1 MHAKITYN
9 SRRRRRNMTQ
19 SQLESIHILNQ
30 ITRTHNKSKLKNHE
44 EKLTKTLLGVLV
56 KMEVSIIAHEV
67 QVLEAQGISK
77 RLN

>member
-1 MHAKITYN
+1 MHAKNTYN

-30 ITRTHNKSKLKNHE
+30 ITRTHNKSKLKNHA

-67 QVLEAQGISK
+67 QVLEAQGTSK